1 MNVISVP
8 DSELDRFVKLIK
20 SKPDLFDTLYI
31 TKYYKKKS
39 KKIISDPFSK
49 NIASLIISH
58 IKKKKPM
65 SVIRMGDGEMN
76 LLTYTQYPQ
85 LPKLSFQTAAESVR
99 KRQHSFVVNKSWLF
113 IFEQMMNTAIK
124 EADILGVLGFWRPNE
139 LNAEQFIPTISKNIR
154 GRWGQWTGLDY
165 IYKLSQQ
172 NLFTHKVLA
181 SAHLYISVIENLRI
195 IFKMVKPIYL
205 ITNQYQVIEKLVNRF
220 PENKF
225 ILIREPMSKRPLS
238 NVEPDFLYNVMSKL
252 PKDMSN
258 SLTLIGAGPWSEFY
272 CTWIK
277 RRNGI
282 AIDIGSGFDLLLGKN
297 LRPVHE
303 KINLNI

>member
-1 MNVISVP
+1 MKVLSVP
-8 DSELDRFVKLIK
+8 DLELNLFIKLIK
-20 SKPDLFDTLYI
+20 RKPDLFDTIYL
-31 TKYYKKKS
+31 TKYYKKTS
-39 KKIISDPFSK
+39 KKIIPDPFSK
-49 NIASLIISH
+49 NISNLIINY
-58 IKKKKPM
+58 IQKNKPM

-85 LPKLSFQTAAESVR
+85 LPELSFQTAVESVR

-113 IFEQMMNTAIK
+113 IFEQMMNTAIN

-165 IYKLSQQ
+165 INKLSQQ
-172 NLFTHKVLA
+172 NIFANKVLA
-181 SAHLYISVIENLRI
+181 SAHLYFSVIQNLKTI
-195 IFKMVKPIYL
+195 YKQEKKIYL
-205 ITNQYQVIEKLVNRF
+205 ITNQYQVIEKLSAQY
-220 PENKF
+220 PENQF
-225 ILIREPMSKRPLS
+225 SLIREPISKRPLS

-252 PKDMSN
+252 PKDMSG

-277 RRNGI
+277 RRAGV
-282 AIDIGSGFDLLLGKN
+282 AVDIGSGFDLLLGKQ

-303 KINLNI
+303 KINFKI